1 MKETVNFKP
10 IKITELTEQKKA
22 FEKQFNDKISA
33 FNELIKA
40 TQEYIPVDD
49 VNAFLDNGKLTPETY
64 FKTFED
70 VFLNKYKNDFPPI
83 SVQKMYELM
92 NFDINALNVKIT
104 LINSIEIDV
113 NFSTGEPFN
122 TPSWDIYTETPEQNK
137 TFDLLNT
144 MLTAIKELKKNGKTV
159 YPAPICQALNGA
171 VMYDFKDNELK
182 ANPNFI
188 LEKMRF

>member
-188 LEKMRF
+188 LGKMRF

>member
-122 TPSWDIYTETPEQNK
+122 TQSWDVYTETPEQNK

-171 VMYDFKDNELK
+171 VIYDFKDNELK

-188 LEKMRF
+188 LGKMRF

>member
-144 MLTAIKELKKNGKTV
+144 MLTAIKELKKNGKTI

-188 LEKMRF
+188 LGKMRF

>member
-122 TPSWDIYTETPEQNK
+122 PPSWDIYTETPEQNK

-171 VMYDFKDNELK
+171 VIYDFKDNELK
-182 ANPNFI
+182 TNPNFI
-188 LEKMRF
+188 LGKMRF